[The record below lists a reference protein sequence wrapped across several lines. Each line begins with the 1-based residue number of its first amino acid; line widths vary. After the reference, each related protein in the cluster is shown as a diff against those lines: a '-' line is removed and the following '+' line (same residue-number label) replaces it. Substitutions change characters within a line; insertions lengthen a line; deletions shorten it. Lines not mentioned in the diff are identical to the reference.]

1 MSAVGLIGLLAFG
14 PVVSQAFGQEG
25 EADQTVLLTN
35 IEFKPNQITVKAGDT
50 IKFTNR
56 DKFKHDV
63 YLVRTAN
70 RNVVI
75 VPATTIEPGKSV
87 IITMKEEGL
96 FSLYCTI
103 HGGMRGM
110 VSTTGKFELS
120 DAEKKKFAHVK
131 VIPPIVHLGEELFWG
146 RAQCFRCHKVGD
158 RGDGL
163 QGPNLQDIGFRAAA
177 RARKLGLGS
186 ATAYIVQSVM
196 HPEAVL
202 VEGYSNA
209 MPKVY
214 QPPIDLNEDEI
225 KAIIAYLQSQ
235 GGDVDTWAI
244 EINQQLLDTTPGL
257 DPFRFGDPARGKL
270 VFKKTGCNSCHAVGN
285 EKAVSIGPELTA
297 IGAYHNWSEISTS
310 IIQPNAEIGKNWTDV
325 IVYLKDGD
333 AIPGVLRKN
342 STDEVILLVG
352 PGDKTRTIPGDQV
365 DEVRVST
372 MTRMAANYA
381 ELLTFRQMADL
392 VSYLESLKGEPAEPP
407 SKTATAGT
415 TH

>member
-1 MSAVGLIGLLAFG
+1 LIVLLVYGLFL
-14 PVVSQAFGQEG
+14 PRAFGQEG
-25 EADQTVLLTN
+25 KADQTVLLTN
-35 IEFKPNQITVKAGDT
+35 IEFKPNRITVKPGDK
-50 IKFTNR
+50 IKFINK

-87 IITMKEEGL
+87 IITMKQKGL

-110 VSTTGKFELS
+110 VSTTGKFELTE
-120 DAEKKKFAHVK
+120 AEKKKFAHVK
-131 VIPPIVHLGEELFWG
+131 VIPPIVHIGEKLFWG
-146 RAQCFRCHKVGD
+146 RAQCFHCHKIGD

-177 RARKLGLGS
+177 RARKLGLSS

-214 QPPIDLNEDEI
+214 QPPIDLNADEL

-257 DPFRFGDPARGKL
+257 DPFRFGDPARGKV
-270 VFKKTGCNSCHAVGN
+270 VFHKTGCNSCHTVGD

-310 IIQPNAEIGKNWTDV
+310 IIRPNAEIGKNWTDA
-325 IVYLKDGD
+325 IVYLKNGD
-333 AIPGVLRKN
+333 AVPGVLRKN
-342 STDEVILLVG
+342 ATDEVILLVG
-352 PGDKTRTIPGDQV
+352 PGNKTQTFPGNQV
-365 DEVRVST
+365 DEVRISKK
-372 MTRMAANYA
+372 TRMAGNYA
-381 ELLTFRQMADL
+381 DLLTFNQMADL
-392 VSYLESLKGEPAEPP
+392 VSYLESLKGPLAAVP
-407 SKTATAGT
+407 SKNARAGASD
-415 TH
+415 